1 MSENDAFVASMLDA
15 LHEDDAPMPTPASA
29 SADAAAYR
37 RAEAT
42 RKRDERAR
50 LKKAGIPPTHAVD
63 AAIASA
69 VAAVLARDGAVEAL
83 REGGKATSF
92 QVDLVS
98 VMRHAGKSL
107 VGRGFAKD
115 AVTQVVRVRLF
126 G

>member
-1 MSENDAFVASMLDA
+1 MTESDAFVAEMLDA
-15 LHEDDAPMPTPASA
+15 LREDDEPMPTPSTA

-50 LKKAGIPPTHAVD
+50 LKKAGVPPAHAVD
-63 AAIASA
+63 SAIASA

-83 REGGKATSF
+83 RTAGKNAVHN
-92 QVDLVS
+92 VDLIS
-98 VMRHAGKSL
+98 VMRHASKAL
-107 VGRGFAKD
+107 VGRGFAKEP
-115 AVTQVVRVRLF
+115 VTHSVRVRLF

>member
-1 MSENDAFVASMLDA
+1 MSENDAFIASMLDA
-15 LHEDDAPMPTPASA
+15 LHEDEPVPTLSSA

-50 LKKAGIPPTHAVD
+50 LKAAGVPPAHAVD
-63 AAIASA
+63 SAIASA

-83 REGGKATSF
+83 RAAGKDAVHS
-92 QVDLVS
+92 VDLIA
-98 VMRHAGKSL
+98 VMRHAARAL
-107 VGRGFAKD
+107 VGRGFAKEP
-115 AVTQVVRVRLF
+115 VTHSVRVRLF